1 MNKYF
6 LSLISLS
13 KSFKDGYE
21 KISVLKNINLN
32 FEDNKI
38 VSLVG
43 PSGSGKST
51 LLHLLALLDKPDSGK
66 IIFNNKDLV
75 KSKMKK
81 KPFKKK

>member
-6 LSLISLS
+6 LSLHKLS

-21 KISVLKNINLN
+21 KISVLKNININ

-43 PSGSGKST
+43 PSGSVKTTNINYLS
-51 LLHLLALLDKPDSGK
+51 LLHNPDHGK
-66 IIFNNKDLV
+66 IIFNNKYIV
-75 KSKMKK
+75 KSNYE
-81 KPFKKK
+81 